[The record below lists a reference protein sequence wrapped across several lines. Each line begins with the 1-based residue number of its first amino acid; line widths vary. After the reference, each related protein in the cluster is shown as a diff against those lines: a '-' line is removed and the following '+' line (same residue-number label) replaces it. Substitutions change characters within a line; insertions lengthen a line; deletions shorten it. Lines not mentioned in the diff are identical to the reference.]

1 MSIVQQC
8 DVLNKFI
15 NPNLN
20 PSGLYQS
27 SSGLHVLVERN
38 ENFWNYNRLPYYN
51 TELVGNEFIVFH
63 PLQVLFQRKL
73 TKVQWLSMIILT
85 LGCMTKEL
93 DHQQIQG
100 QSYRLS
106 LNLSILLI
114 LLQVLCSCFAGV
126 YTEYLL
132 KGYASCGEVDLWI
145 QNMFMYSNSIV
156 CNAVFLVIFSEQKL
170 ETALEWD
177 SIRSVL
183 HIKVVLLVCNN
194 AAMGLVTSVFLKHL
208 NSILKNFAS
217 ALELMLTMVLSWAI
231 FGIQVTIFGILSTTS
246 VVFAVQLYS
255 RNPVVNK
262 K

>member
-1 MSIVQQC
+1 
-8 DVLNKFI
+8 
-15 NPNLN
+15 
-20 PSGLYQS
+20 
-27 SSGLHVLVERN
+27 
-38 ENFWNYNRLPYYN
+38 
-51 TELVGNEFIVFH
+51 
-63 PLQVLFQRKL
+63 
-73 TKVQWLSMIILT
+73 
-85 LGCMTKEL
+85 
-93 DHQQIQG
+93 
-100 QSYRLS
+100 
-106 LNLSILLI
+106 
-114 LLQVLCSCFAGV
+114 
-126 YTEYLL
+126 
-132 KGYASCGEVDLWI
+132 
-145 QNMFMYSNSIV
+145 MFMYSNSIV